1 VDAARRKGPR
11 PRFSAGQQV
20 RVGGGEPVY
29 TIRGIDETEVE
40 IPEYRLADASGE
52 VVLSVAIKD
61 QQLLTRADAK
71 PRQRRPNY
79 RIEKI
84 EHAVEIALK
93 LRRSWFR
100 GHTRQYRALIPG
112 IFRAHYNE
120 TYRTLVPDY
129 EASIYRSFRRRA
141 PAILE
146 RIPTPGDD
154 EGWLFVM
161 QHHGSPTRLLDWT
174 ENALAALYF
183 AVSNDFDRAGELWS
197 LYPPALNALSGIQ
210 DVPQAEHSV
219 RRFLAGS
226 PQHSN
231 PETFASSLGLDSL
244 PVNPIAIA
252 PTLTFPRMVA
262 QRSVF
267 TIHPPPQSGHTIDT
281 LLPSKKALVRYIIP
295 ANVKGHLL
303 HDLRLLGVTRATLF
317 PDLDSLSSSI
327 IDEHNWVGYGIPDP
341 PKW

>member
-1 VDAARRKGPR
+1 VSAIKRKR
-11 PRFSAGQQV
+11 PQPKFSFGQEV
-20 RVGGGEPVY
+20 RLRGDEAFY
-29 TIRGIDETEVE
+29 TIAGIDKAEAEL
-40 IPEYRLADASGE
+40 PSYHLADASGG
-52 VVLSVAIKD
+52 VVLSVAIKN
-61 QQLLTRADAK
+61 QRLLRRADAK
-71 PRQRRPNY
+71 PPRQRHPGY

-84 EHAVEIALK
+84 EHAVEIALT
-93 LRRSWFR
+93 LRQSWFR
-100 GHTRQYRALIPG
+100 GHTRQHRTLVPG
-112 IFRAHYNE
+112 IFRPHYNE
-120 TYRTLVPDY
+120 TYRALVPDY

-146 RIPTPGDD
+146 RIPPPEDD

-183 AVSNDFDRAGELWS
+183 AVSGDFGHTGELWA
-197 LYPPALNALSGIQ
+197 LYPPALNALSGI
-210 DVPQAEHSV
+210 DDFPQPGHPV

-226 PQHSN
+226 PQHSE
-231 PETFASSLGLDSL
+231 PQTLTALGIDSL
-244 PVNPIAIA
+244 PIDPIAIA

-267 TIHPPPQSGHTIDT
+267 TIHPPPQKGHTIDA
-281 LLPSKKALVRYIIP
+281 LLSSKKQLVRYTIP
-295 ANVKGHLL
+295 ADSKGHLL

-327 IDEHNWVGYGIPDP
+327 VDEHNWVGYGIPDP